1 MMGINQRREF
11 LDCGLVRHSRYLS
24 NTVMPQKMYI
34 RRALVLIT
42 DNPIYSGFKC
52 VLVISLLSRQRSNIK
67 LVVLY
72 PSCSARKEIVT
83 ASQITSINS
92 SSNHRF
98 YSRNR
103 ISVIKKQVSQPPH
116 TRVLVSL
123 YGRKLA
129 FLNIFD

>member
-52 VLVISLLSRQRSNIK
+52 VLVISLLSHQRSYIK
-67 LVVLY
+67 LVMLY
-72 PSCSARKEIVT
+72 LSRLARKEIVT

-103 ISVIKKQVSQPPH
+103 IFCDQEASQSAA
-116 TRVLVSL
+116 TRKSISFLI
-123 YGRKLA
+123 RKETCLSQY
-129 FLNIFD
+129 L